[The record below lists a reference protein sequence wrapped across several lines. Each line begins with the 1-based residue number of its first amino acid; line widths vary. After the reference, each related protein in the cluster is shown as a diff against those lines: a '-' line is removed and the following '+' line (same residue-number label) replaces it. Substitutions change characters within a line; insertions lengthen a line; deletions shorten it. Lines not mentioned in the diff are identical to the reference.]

1 MNLVTQLRKISSLNN
16 GVIKT
21 SDFSMLKISDY
32 RRRKLIDE
40 GVVDKI
46 KNGYYRL
53 TEDADRMSE
62 AALIAELFPEGVL
75 CMYTALF
82 YYGYSDRTPS
92 AWDIAID
99 KDSSKSRFNL
109 DYPYV
114 QPYYI
119 EPHLLSFGVTIAQY
133 EDCEIKIFSKDR
145 LICECLKHESKMDKE
160 IFNKAIQ
167 KYIADN
173 SKSIPKLLEYAQRL
187 RILRKVKERIGVWL

>member
-1 MNLVTQLRKISSLNN
+1 MNLLNELQKISNINN

-32 RRRKLIDE
+32 HRRKLIDE
-40 GVVDKI
+40 GVIDKI

-53 TEDADRMSE
+53 SEEADKMSE
-62 AALIAELFPEGVL
+62 VALIAELFPEGVL

-99 KDSSKSRFNL
+99 KDVSKSRFNL

-145 LICECLKHESKMDKE
+145 LICECLKYETKMDKE
-160 IFNKAIQ
+160 TFNKAIQ
-167 KYIADN
+167 RYIADS

-187 RILRKVKERIGVWL
+187 RILKKVKERVGVWL